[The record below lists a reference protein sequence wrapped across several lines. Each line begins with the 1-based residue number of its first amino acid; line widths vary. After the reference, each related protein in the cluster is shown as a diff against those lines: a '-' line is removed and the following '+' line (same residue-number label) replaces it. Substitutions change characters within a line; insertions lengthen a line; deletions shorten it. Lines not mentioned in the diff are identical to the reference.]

1 MARAAL
7 LPAHSIKPF
16 AAFSATRMDFALKRL
31 TASLLSRFRTSE
43 QGAILVEALIAIPII
58 TIFAVGLLEFGV
70 MFWERQQMQAG
81 VRDAAR
87 YWSRCSLTAST
98 AGACSLTKAR
108 NIAFYGNP
116 AATGG
121 LRVPN
126 WYRPEDLEITPATP
140 PALTTPSDIV
150 FAQGRLLY
158 SGSPMFGLLDI
169 SAVTIRYNYSMRYL
183 GW

>member
-1 MARAAL
+1 M
-7 LPAHSIKPF
+7 
-16 AAFSATRMDFALKRL
+16 KRL
-31 TASLLSRFRTSE
+31 TAPLISRFRTSE

-87 YWSRCSLTAST
+87 YWSRCSQTAAA
-98 AGACSLTKAR
+98 AGSCSLTKAR
-108 NIAFYGNP
+108 NIAFYSNP
-116 AATGG
+116 AGTGG

-126 WYRPEDLEITPATP
+126 WYRPEDLAISPTTP
-140 PALTTPSDIV
+140 PANTAPTDIV
-150 FAQGRLLY
+150 YAEGRLLY
-158 SGSPMFGLLDI
+158 SGSPLFGLLDI
-169 SAVTIRYNYSMRYL
+169 GAVTVRYNYSMRYL